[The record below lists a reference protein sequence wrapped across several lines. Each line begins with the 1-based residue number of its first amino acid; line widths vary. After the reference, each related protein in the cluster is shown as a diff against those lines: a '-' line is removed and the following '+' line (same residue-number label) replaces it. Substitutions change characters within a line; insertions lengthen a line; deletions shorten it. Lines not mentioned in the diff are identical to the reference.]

1 MWTLQKK
8 FKRVKTFREHR
19 KLKHKNEKI
28 SVTDKNASDYVFNYS
43 VNALALCYL
52 AKNFIDARKHGDGT
66 RITRMYKYLLMYFK
80 LDSRTKYSYQ
90 TLHLLAQIKILLPP
104 SLSHELTWNRFTNNK
119 GKIDWNVELDRELEY
134 RNKYVKIDLSQYQ
147 GEISTKSINPCS
159 RSYNE
164 MQSIMNNLDSQLEI
178 KKPSGRHGSAS
189 WVTDVKEL
197 GKNKQK
203 SIYLG
208 MNQEDHILYSHLSH
222 KTT

>member
-1 MWTLQKK
+1 M
-8 FKRVKTFREHR
+8 
-19 KLKHKNEKI
+19 
-28 SVTDKNASDYVFNYS
+28 
-43 VNALALCYL
+43 
-52 AKNFIDARKHGDGT
+52 
-66 RITRMYKYLLMYFK
+66 
-80 LDSRTKYSYQ
+80 
-90 TLHLLAQIKILLPP
+90 
-104 SLSHELTWNRFTNNK
+104 
-119 GKIDWNVELDRELEY
+119 ELDRELEH